1 MEATYL
7 PLNTCT
13 DRPAVGIY
21 LTYLPTY
28 LRETGVSSRT
38 SHVYR
43 SDTHLVSFL
52 FRCTSKNRH
61 FLPAECIAAAEGV
74 VPPVVVV
81 VKCIISEK
89 THNAVLETH

>member
-43 SDTHLVSFL
+43 SGTQFL
-52 FRCTSKNRH
+52 SYSGAHRKNGH
-61 FLPAECIAAAEGV
+61 FLPAECIAAVEGV
-74 VPPVVVV
+74 VPPVVV